1 MIEEPRLVLRVSD
14 GILDLIK
21 PRIDVLTMRSGFAG
35 RVVILAEDGMVDGD
49 CRIEWADGGVER
61 SAARLSTEIE
71 GAVIRDRGSACGGR
85 GCQSVWIPVG
95 GGTLKKN
102 TL

>member
-14 GILDLIK
+14 GILYLIK

-71 GAVIRDRGSACGGR
+71 AAVIRALSDRSDER
-85 GCQSVWIPVG
+85 RVG
-95 GGTLKKN
+95 KECVSTCRSRWSPYH
-102 TL
+102 